1 MYYSY
6 LGPGIG
12 GGILAIII
20 GVIILVLITI
30 FTFLWFPI
38 KRYLNKRKK
47 VS

>member
-1 MYYSY
+1 MNYLY

-12 GGILAIII
+12 GGVLVIII
-20 GVIILVLITI
+20 GVIALVFITA

-47 VS
+47 